1 MAGTVTQLKAVSVD
15 DITTDIQNTMSG
27 RERVLGLIV
36 TLETKRRDDQV
47 AFLKQFAADLAAVK
61 GDPDKAFADAAFAK
75 FTTWKTADDDIVKR
89 IDALRVIGNGLTAR
103 IKELSLTHRDEVI
116 AYLTA
121 QIEAISA
128 QISVEESAESAL
140 TERKQKLED
149 ELDDLTGYVSSA
161 KGASAGTATTAKKA
175 AAKRKGAKKL

>member
-15 DITTDIQNTMSG
+15 DITADIQNTMSA
-27 RERVLGLIV
+27 RERVLALIA

-61 GDPDKAFADAAFAK
+61 GDPDKAFADAQFTK

-89 IDALRVIGNGLTAR
+89 IDALRVIGHGLTAR
-103 IKELSLTHRDEVI
+103 IKELAVTYRDQVI
-116 AYLTA
+116 AYLT
-121 QIEAISA
+121 A

-140 TERKQKLED
+140 TERKRKLED
-149 ELDDLTGYVSSA
+149 ELDDLTGYGFAAKSA
-161 KGASAGTATTAKKA
+161 AAGMATPAKKA
-175 AAKRKGAKKL
+175 AAKRKSAKKL

>member
-15 DITTDIQNTMSG
+15 DITTDIQNTMSA
-27 RERVLGLIV
+27 RERVLALIA
-36 TLETKRRDDQV
+36 TLEVKRRDDQV

-61 GDPDKAFADAAFAK
+61 GDPDKAFADAQFTK

-89 IDALRVIGNGLTAR
+89 IDALRVIGHGLTAR
-103 IKELSLTHRDEVI
+103 IKELAVTYRDQVI

-140 TERKQKLED
+140 TERKRKLED
-149 ELDDLTGYVSSA
+149 ELDDLTGYGFAAKSA
-161 KGASAGTATTAKKA
+161 AAGMATPAKKA
-175 AAKRKGAKKL
+175 AAKRKSAKKL